1 MLIPRQCIRNFSL
14 TPSSG
19 AILDVFN
26 KIHFSK
32 KRTRKSCFY
41 RELKF
46 ISILSRLSDFTLG
59 VGIDVYF
66 PLKAGK
72 EKGIYNSK

>member
-1 MLIPRQCIRNFSL
+1 MLVPRQCIRNFSL
-14 TPSSG
+14 TLSSG

-32 KRTRKSCFY
+32 KENKKIMLY

-72 EKGIYNSK
+72 EKGIYNRK